1 MDTGVVTD
9 VPRHYVRPDV
19 TGRTSGRTSGPTADE
34 RAAALPRS
42 ADDVAL
48 VDELT
53 GWSLPGWR
61 GASAQ

>member
-19 TGRTSGRTSGPTADE
+19 TGRTSGPTADE